1 MAELISNIGWFNY
14 MLDRKTLG
22 DINYGYVTESVNI
35 VKLYKDNFKTLGKV
49 VTFTKKSEI
58 RIGY

>member
-1 MAELISNIGWFNY
+1 

-22 DINYGYVTESVNI
+22 DINYGYVTESVKI
-35 VKLYKDNFKTLGKV
+35 VNLYKDNFRTLGKV